1 MPSQQWSTHT
11 SSAQYAADDQLAV
24 FVGANR
30 MPTSQIEMTISCR
43 NLINTD
49 VLSKS
54 DPFCII
60 SMKEPWQNKYYEI
73 ARTETIDDTLNPQWV
88 KKILVSY
95 SFGSCVL
102 LDGYCCMQWLHSP
115 NFTYLNL

>member
-1 MPSQQWSTHT
+1 MPSQQWSAHA

-88 KKILVSY
+88 KKILLSY
-95 SFGSCVL
+95 NRYRKFIQNL
-102 LDGYCCMQWLHSP
+102 FIYL
-115 NFTYLNL
+115 FTGEEDFTFIQL